1 MSEQTLPQNDLTV
14 ELLVEAGAVLATS
27 LDLATTMDQVAHLTV
42 PRLADLCVIDL
53 LDEDGSIREVAV
65 ASSDPQLAPALEAM
79 RREFPLDPRGEHPVA
94 RVIASGEPELLEE
107 MTSMLLRSFAQ
118 GSEHA
123 RFMIEHRYHSAAVA
137 PLRAHGRTLG
147 ALSLLRI
154 GDGEPY
160 TRADLPLACELA
172 GRAAMAIDN
181 ARLFSALRRVEQR
194 LEAVL
199 VNVAE
204 AITLID
210 ARGQTVFAN
219 QAAAD
224 LLGVSTPA
232 ELVSARPGT
241 IMSRFLVLDEDGREL
256 DLESMPARR
265 LFAGESPE
273 PLLVR
278 NVVRATGE
286 ERWLIVRSSP
296 IIDPESARDP
306 VCRQRLREHHRG
318 QARAAGGELHGGGEP
333 RARVL
338 DGLCRDAAA
347 ARAARGAAARR
358 LVRRR
363 RDRRERRA

>member
-224 LLGVSTPA
+224 F
-232 ELVSARPGT
+232 SA
-241 IMSRFLVLDEDGREL
+241 
-256 DLESMPARR
+256 
-265 LFAGESPE
+265 
-273 PLLVR
+273 
-278 NVVRATGE
+278 
-286 ERWLIVRSSP
+286 
-296 IIDPESARDP
+296 
-306 VCRQRLREHHRG
+306 
-318 QARAAGGELHGGGEP
+318 
-333 RARVL
+333 
-338 DGLCRDAAA
+338 
-347 ARAARGAAARR
+347 
-358 LVRRR
+358 
-363 RDRRERRA
+363 